1 MWILN
6 NGKNSG
12 TPKKTSLLCLAR
24 GLKRGRK
31 RSTWKPKKIMA
42 TCRPWPKEKNKTK
55 QKPPKKKTCQ
65 NWVSLLRYQW
75 YFCLFYT
82 KLGLTSHHGHQ
93 AIGCVSSMLTFI
105 RVHRRGDI
113 GIFNSTYGNP
123 MLRRH
128 ARITCSQRSSVF
140 GGHVISLN
148 IPPRKEFLLLP
159 LKSVSDLTSHL

>member
-1 MWILN
+1 
-6 NGKNSG
+6 
-12 TPKKTSLLCLAR
+12 
-24 GLKRGRK
+24 
-31 RSTWKPKKIMA
+31 MA
-42 TCRPWPKEKNKTK
+42 ICRPWPKKNKTK
-55 QKPPKKKTCQ
+55 QNPPQKKTCQ
-65 NWVSLLRYQW
+65 NWVSLLGYQW

-82 KLGLTSHHGHQ
+82 KLGLTSHHGHH
-93 AIGCVSSMLTFI
+93 AIGCMSSMLTFI

-128 ARITCSQRSSVF
+128 ARITCSQGSSVF

-159 LKSVSDLTSHL
+159 LQSGSDLTSHLWVSVRSLPSYICCPLKKQA